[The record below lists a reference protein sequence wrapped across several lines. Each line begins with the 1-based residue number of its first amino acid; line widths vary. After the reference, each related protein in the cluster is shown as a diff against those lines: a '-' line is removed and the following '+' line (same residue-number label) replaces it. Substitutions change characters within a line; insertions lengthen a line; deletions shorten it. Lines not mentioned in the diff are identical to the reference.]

1 MLKSNFSDSNF
12 EAGVDEVGRGSLAG
26 PITAAAVILPKDYR
40 NDELNDSKKLSE
52 KKRNELKSII
62 EKDSIDFAVFSI
74 APSTIDKI
82 NILNSTFEAMH
93 GALCN
98 LKTTPSFII
107 VDGNKF
113 KKFKNI
119 DYKCIVKG
127 DTKYQNI
134 AAASILA
141 KSYRDLYM
149 IDQHKR
155 FPVFGW
161 DKNKGYGTKFHIINI
176 EKHGITELHR
186 KSFLVKRSQTKL
198 EFKLW
203 NLNYFY
209 WLHS

>member
-1 MLKSNFSDSNF
+1 MLMNNFSNSNF
-12 EAGVDEVGRGSLAG
+12 EAGVDEAGRGSLAG
-26 PITAAAVILPKDYR
+26 PLTAAAVILPKDYE
-40 NDELNDSKKLSE
+40 NDALDDSKKLSE
-52 KKRNELKSII
+52 KKRFQLKSII
-62 EKDSIDFAVFSI
+62 EKDSIDFAVFFISPFI
-74 APSTIDKI
+74 IDKI
-82 NILNSTFEAMH
+82 NILNSTFKAMH
-93 GALCN
+93 GALNN
-98 LKTTPSFII
+98 LKTIPSFIV

-119 DYKCIVKG
+119 NHKCVIKG
-127 DTKYQNI
+127 DAKYQNI

-198 EFKLW
+198 EFKL
-203 NLNYFY
+203 
-209 WLHS
+209 